1 MASPPATAVKPMTRY
16 MVLRLP
22 FSSMVVEA
30 SISPESSS
38 ESASTESVAN
48 NGLVSKGI
56 PAPQPPPLPAAIT
69 GNLPSA
75 EIVSGL
81 LSNLNGP
88 ATSTVTVNGPVTF
101 FGSRHESEHVLPQP
115 YEKL

>member
-1 MASPPATAVKPMTRY
+1 MANPPAPAAKPMARDI
-16 MVLRLP
+16 VLQLP
-22 FSSMVVEA
+22 FPLMVVEA

-38 ESASTESVAN
+38 EFASTEAVAN
-48 NGLVSKGI
+48 NGLVSRGM
-56 PAPQPPPLPAAIT
+56 PAPQPPLLLAAIT
-69 GNLPSA
+69 GDLPSA

-88 ATSTVTVNGPVTF
+88 ATSTVTVNGPATF
-101 FGSRHESEHVLPQP
+101 FGSRHESEQVPPQP